1 MALDEATSGVLELLA
16 ASGTKPIAEMTPPEA
31 RAAYALLAQFSGP
44 GPEMASVRDEQ
55 LAAADGGDFSVR
67 VLTPPGPIRGVVV
80 YFHGG
85 GWTIGSMDECDTL
98 CRTLAISLAV
108 AVVNVDY
115 RLAPEHPYPA
125 GPDDCWT
132 ALRWA
137 SERITEIA
145 GRPVPLIVMGDS
157 AGGNLAAVLT
167 QRALA
172 AGGPHLD
179 AQVLVYPVTD
189 ADFGRPGYADPA
201 NQLMLTADSMIWF
214 WGHYVPDPMN
224 RLDPDVAPLRA
235 ASLAGLPP
243 AIVLTAEYDVLR
255 DEGEAYAERLRAA
268 GVPVELKR
276 FEGQMHG
283 FFTMINVLPGSSEA
297 ISYLAGQLGPRL
309 APA

>member
-1 MALDEATSGVLELLA
+1 MALDQATSGVLELLA
-16 ASGTKPIAEMTPPEA
+16 ASGTKPLAEMTPPEA
-31 RAAYALLAQFSGP
+31 RAAYALLAQLSGP

-55 LAAADGGDFSVR
+55 LPTGDGGEFSVR
-67 VLTPPGPIRGVVV
+67 VLVPPGAIRGVVI

-98 CRTLAISLAV
+98 CRTLAISLGV

-145 GRPVPLIVMGDS
+145 GDPVPLIVMGES
-157 AGGNLAAVLT
+157 AGGNLATVVAR
-167 QRALA
+167 RALA
-172 AGGPHLD
+172 EGAPHLD
-179 AQVLVYPVTD
+179 GQVLVYPVTD

-214 WGHYVPDPMN
+214 WDHYVPDPMN

-255 DEGEAYAERLRAA
+255 DEGEAYADRLREA

-283 FFTMINVLPGSSEA
+283 FFPMINVLPGSADA

>member
-1 MALDEATSGVLELLA
+1 MTLDQASSGVLELLA
-16 ASGTKPIAEMTPPEA
+16 ASGTKPLAEMTPPEA

-44 GPEMASVRDEQ
+44 GPELASVRDEQ
-55 LAAADGGDFSVR
+55 LPAAGGGNFSVR
-67 VLTPPGPIRGVVV
+67 VLVPPGAVRGVVV

-85 GWTIGSMDECDTL
+85 GWTIGSMAECDTL

-132 ALRWA
+132 ALQWA

-145 GRPVPLIVMGDS
+145 GGSVPLIVMGDS
-157 AGGNLAAVLT
+157 AGGNLAAVVA
-167 QRALA
+167 QRART

-179 AQVLVYPVTD
+179 CQVLVYPVTD

-235 ASLAGLPP
+235 ASMAGLPP

-255 DEGEAYAERLRAA
+255 DEGEAYADRLRAA

-283 FFTMINVLPGSSEA
+283 FFTMINVLPGSSAA